1 MEKTMTITE
10 RINSIDFDSMT
21 SEDFEFLKERALK
34 SVRKAN
40 PNAPKKESKAHKE
53 NAKFAGQVD
62 ELAGDKGYVTINEVQ
77 LALGLQTPQKAQA
90 IVKAAGYVK
99 TDENVDGKAVWKK

>member
-1 MEKTMTITE
+1 MNDKMTITE
-10 RINSIDFDSMT
+10 RINSINFDDMT
-21 SEDFEFLKERALK
+21 QEDFNFLVDRALK
-34 SVRKAN
+34 SVRKGSGV
-40 PNAPKKESKAHKE
+40 KKESKAHKE
-53 NAKFAGQVD
+53 NAKFAEQVD

>member
-1 MEKTMTITE
+1 MNDKMTITE
-10 RINSIDFDSMT
+10 RINSINFDDMT
-21 SEDFEFLKERALK
+21 QEDFNFLVDRALR
-34 SVRKAN
+34 SVRKGSGV
-40 PNAPKKESKAHKE
+40 KKESKAHKE
-53 NAKFAGQVD
+53 NVKFAEQVD

-99 TDENVDGKAVWKK
+99 TDENVDGKAIWKK

>member
-34 SVRKAN
+34 SVRKA
-40 PNAPKKESKAHKE
+40 APKKESKAHKE
-53 NAKFAGQVD
+53 NAKFAEQVD

>member
-1 MEKTMTITE
+1 MNDKMTITE
-10 RINSIDFDSMT
+10 RINSINFDDMT
-21 SEDFEFLKERALK
+21 QEDFNFLVDRALK
-34 SVRKAN
+34 SVRKGSGV
-40 PNAPKKESKAHKE
+40 KKESKAHKE
-53 NAKFAGQVD
+53 NVKFAEQVD

>member
-1 MEKTMTITE
+1 MNDKMTITE
-10 RINSIDFDSMT
+10 RINSINFDDMT
-21 SEDFEFLKERALK
+21 QEDFNFLVDRALK
-34 SVRKAN
+34 SVRKGSGV
-40 PNAPKKESKAHKE
+40 KKESKAHKE
-53 NAKFAGQVD
+53 NVKFAEQVD

-99 TDENVDGKAVWKK
+99 TDENVEGKAVWKK

>member
-1 MEKTMTITE
+1 MNDKMTITE
-10 RINSIDFDSMT
+10 RINSINFDDMT
-21 SEDFEFLKERALK
+21 QEDFNFLVDRALR
-34 SVRKAN
+34 SVRKGSGV
-40 PNAPKKESKAHKE
+40 KKESKAHKE
-53 NAKFAGQVD
+53 NVKFAEQVD

>member
-1 MEKTMTITE
+1 MNDKMTITE
-10 RINSIDFDSMT
+10 RINSINFDDMTQEDFD
-21 SEDFEFLKERALK
+21 FLVDRALK
-34 SVRKAN
+34 SVRKGSGV
-40 PNAPKKESKAHKE
+40 KKESKAHKE
-53 NAKFAGQVD
+53 NAKFAEQVD

-77 LALGLQTPQKAQA
+77 LALDLQTPQKAQA

>member
-34 SVRKAN
+34 SVRKT
-40 PNAPKKESKAHKE
+40 APKKESKAHKE
-53 NAKFAGQVD
+53 NAKFAEQVD

-90 IVKAAGYVK
+90 IVKAAGYIK
-99 TDENVDGKAVWKK
+99 TDESVDGKAVWKK

>member
-1 MEKTMTITE
+1 MTITE

-34 SVRKAN
+34 SVRKT
-40 PNAPKKESKAHKE
+40 APKKESKARKE
-53 NAKFAGQVD
+53 NAKFAEQVD
-62 ELAGDKGYVTINEVQ
+62 KLAGDKGYVTINEVQ